1 MHKQDAT
8 LAKSLSDKYYN
19 VESLIMTKLDKSSKQ
34 LFVQAIAAGMFI
46 SLAFIFYITI
56 TAAQGAA
63 LTGMVKLVGGLGF
76 SIGLIL
82 IVIFGVELFTSSI
95 LLIAGY
101 VNGKLSLSSMI
112 KNWSLVYLGNAVG
125 AAFMVLLIV
134 LADIPSQGGGVWGLH
149 TLNIAEH
156 KLHHSQSQAITLGI
170 LCNLLVCLAIL
181 MAYHCRSITEKV
193 LVIAPPVA
201 LFVSSGFEHSIA
213 NMFIIPTAVTIK
225 SFAETGFWLQIDHT
239 AAQFADL
246 TLCNFLLDNLVPVT
260 IGNILGGALVAIGFY
275 RIHKA

>member
-1 MHKQDAT
+1 MHKQDVT
-8 LAKSLSDKYYN
+8 LANTLSDKYHN
-19 VESLIMTKLDKSSKQ
+19 IESLILAKLDKSPKQ

-101 VNGKLSLSSMI
+101 VNGKLSFSSMI
-112 KNWSLVYLGNAVG
+112 KNWSLVYLGNAIG

-149 TLNIAEH
+149 TLNIAQH
-156 KLHHSQSQAITLGI
+156 KLHHSQSQAITLGV

-213 NMFIIPTAVTIK
+213 NMFIIPTAVAIK
-225 SFAETGFWLQIDHT
+225 SFAESGFWLQLDHT
-239 AAQFADL
+239 AAQFGDL
-246 TLCNFLLDNLVPVT
+246 TMYSFVIDNLLPVT